1 MKKTSLL
8 VFTIVFA
15 AGLLLAGSSFAQDPR
30 ANSAARPDV
39 AAAPASVVVTALG
52 PDFSPAPALSQHDI
66 AVYSNKT
73 RANVASF
80 VRAQGADAGLQ
91 LAILIDD
98 DDNPSAIG
106 THFSEIK
113 SFIEAQPPTTQV
125 GIYYA
130 QSGTVRAAVKFSSD
144 HQAVAQKLRL
154 PLGRYFGTS
163 PSVYLSLKSLAK
175 QWPSNNMRHEV
186 LMIASG
192 IDRLHPGLQS
202 PYVDQAIRQVQK
214 DGIVVHTLYTG
225 GFRLAHTLFLQQI
238 AWQNLSRLANDSGGQ
253 QFFQG
258 LETPVDF
265 LPIFHKL
272 NIVLDNQYRLT
283 VEMPRTSNS
292 NGKLEPIH
300 LRTEQHNLHLSYASQ
315 IFVPGSKSQPHSG
328 D

>member
-1 MKKTSLL
+1 MKKASLL
-8 VFTIVFA
+8 AFTIAFA
-15 AGLLLAGSSFAQDPR
+15 AGLLLAGSSLAQDPR
-30 ANSAARPDV
+30 TSSAARPD
-39 AAAPASVVVTALG
+39 AATAPASVVVTALG
-52 PDFSPAPALSQHDI
+52 ADFSPAPALSQHDI

-73 RANVASF
+73 RANVVSF
-80 VRAQGADAGLQ
+80 VRAQGANAGLQ

-98 DDNPSAIG
+98 DDSPSAIG
-106 THFSEIK
+106 NHFSEIK

-130 QSGTVRAAVKFSSD
+130 QSGTVRAAAAFSSD

-175 QWPSNNMRHEV
+175 QWPSNHMRHEV
-186 LMIASG
+186 LLMASG

-202 PYVDQAIRQVQK
+202 PYVDQAISQVQK

-225 GFRLAHTLFLQQI
+225 GFGLAHTVFLQQI

-258 LETPVDF
+258 FETPVDF
-265 LPIFHKL
+265 LPIFRKL
-272 NIVLDNQYRLT
+272 NIVLGNQYRLS
-283 VEMPRTSNS
+283 VDMPRSSNPR
-292 NGKLEPIH
+292 GKLEPIH
-300 LRTEQHNLHLSYASQ
+300 LRVEQNNLHLSYASQ